1 MKVKEFDHLRRSVGK
16 SLTLFDVV
24 VRRAAARCYSAQSI
38 FILIRIKGNTAAP
51 CRIPGDRHRM
61 ESTKPGAGGLVASLT
76 HHYDDLVGYVGR
88 RFGDNDFARDVVHEV
103 CADLL
108 DRPEPAGVREPLAFL
123 RRVLRN
129 RAIDRRR
136 GDAVRARLAETLA
149 GSAVRAN
156 QEDAATRLRGMQ
168 ATEALADV
176 ILALPDRARQVFI
189 LHRLYDMPQTAI
201 AGELGLSL
209 NAVAKHYA
217 AAVRRIRERWVP

>member
-1 MKVKEFDHLRRSVGK
+1 
-16 SLTLFDVV
+16 
-24 VRRAAARCYSAQSI
+24 
-38 FILIRIKGNTAAP
+38 
-51 CRIPGDRHRM
+51 M
-61 ESTKPGAGGLVASLT
+61 ESTEPGTGGLVASLT

-88 RFGDNDFARDVVHEV
+88 RFGDADFARDVVHEV
-103 CADLL
+103 CVDLL
-108 DRPEPAGVREPLAFL
+108 DRPEPAGVRQPLAFL

-149 GSAVRAN
+149 GRMVQAEH
-156 QEDAATRLRGMQ
+156 EDAATYLRGMQ
-168 ATEALADV
+168 ATEELAAV

-217 AAVRRIRERWVP
+217 QAIRRIRERWVP

>member
-1 MKVKEFDHLRRSVGK
+1 
-16 SLTLFDVV
+16 
-24 VRRAAARCYSAQSI
+24 
-38 FILIRIKGNTAAP
+38 
-51 CRIPGDRHRM
+51 
-61 ESTKPGAGGLVASLT
+61 
-76 HHYDDLVGYVGR
+76 
-88 RFGDNDFARDVVHEV
+88 
-103 CADLL
+103 
-108 DRPEPAGVREPLAFL
+108 VREPLAFL

-136 GDAVRARLAETLA
+136 GDAVRVRLAETLA